1 MKHIIKLL
9 GVTLLTLIMM
19 VGFAGADTIA
29 LQISSQPSNKSVAV
43 GATAKFTV
51 TATGT
56 GTLTYQWQY
65 RKDANSSWAPSAKS
79 GNKTSTLSVAAT
91 NGLNGYQF
99 RCVVKDV
106 NGATTYSSAATLYI
120 IPKITTQ
127 PVSMTVAPGTNAT
140 FTVAATG
147 TGTLTYQWQ
156 YRANSTASWAN
167 SAQNGNRTATLSVA
181 VTSGLHGYQFRC
193 VVTHGNRQKAYS
205 SAATLSVSPR
215 ITNKPKDK
223 TVPTG
228 STANFSVT
236 AAGTGTLKYQWQYR
250 KDANAAWASSA
261 QSGNKT
267 ATLSVA
273 ATSGLNGYQFRCVI
287 TDDSDRKAY
296 TNAVTLTVIP
306 KITIQ
311 PESKSVAAGTT
322 AKFTVEATGKS
333 TLTYCWQYRKDS
345 NATWAN
351 SGQSGNKT
359 ATLSVAATAGLNG
372 YQFRCIVTDGNKQ
385 TAISNVVTLWISAR
399 ITSQPVDKDV
409 SAGSTASFSVTA
421 TGNTPLTYQWQ
432 YMALNGT
439 TWADSAQSGNKTATL
454 SVAVTAGMQGYKFRC
469 VVTDAKGAKT
479 YSKAVMLTVYNVP
492 VTTSYFS
499 DRVFRNYVS
508 SNFDKDRNGTLSS
521 AELQAVKTIDV
532 HGMGIGSLKGI
543 EFFTKLQTLNCSSEI
558 AVAIFYDGGQTGIPI
573 SEINGIDAS
582 RKYRFG
588 YQLVGNTITSLN
600 LKCNT
605 ELKTLNCSGNRLTA
619 LDLSANSKLEE
630 LACVGLYYYDTEK
643 EVTYDYRLSSLN
655 LRNNTALI
663 SLNCSMNR
671 LTALDLSKNTAL
683 TDLDCS
689 NNELTSLTVSACSNL
704 VMLLC
709 NDNKLTSLNISG
721 CTLLQILE
729 CSTNNLSTLNITN
742 NKDLALL
749 YCRFNKLKT
758 LDISKNQYLTYFYG
772 YGNANSLS
780 SVENALGLS
789 YYHDK
794 YFYELTAADL
804 QTMSG
809 IITAN
814 TDSTMNR
821 VEKIK
826 AIHDW
831 MVCNLRYDNIYFK
844 QYNASQ
850 TLNGHV
856 AVCSGYAALFAA
868 FMDLMGIPNEQIYG
882 DNHAWNA
889 VQLEDGKYYYV
900 DCTWDDPLL
909 VLNTDSE
916 GSSDYPDGRN
926 MTYDYFLIGVSTAF
940 KKDAVSHVAFE
951 MPVMVSLTDYDWRSA
966 IGN

>member
-1 MKHIIKLL
+1 MKKRLLAISLALIIIVSAGFVSLQPASAA
-9 GVTLLTLIMM
+9 TSLTI
-19 VGFAGADTIA
+19 TT
-29 LQISSQPSNKSVAV
+29 QPVDKELFVNS
-43 GATAKFTV
+43 TAKFTV
-51 TATGT
+51 AAVGV

-65 RKDANSSWAPSAKS
+65 RKNETAAWANSGQTGAKTATLLVSA
-79 GNKTSTLSVAAT
+79 TA
-91 NGLNGYQF
+91 GLHGYQF
-99 RCVVKDV
+99 RCIVTDK
-106 NGATTYSSAATLYI
+106 NGQTKTSNTVTLKLK
-120 IPKITTQ
+120 PRITTQ
-127 PVSMTVAPGTNAT
+127 PVDKSLLVASTAK
-140 FTVAATG
+140 FTVEATG
-147 TGTLTYQWQ
+147 AGTLTYQWQ
-156 YRANSTASWAN
+156 YRKNASSSWAN
-167 SAQNGNRTATLSVA
+167 SGQTGAKTATLLVSA
-181 VTSGLHGYQFRC
+181 TAGLHGYQFRC
-193 VVTHGNRQKAYS
+193 IVTDKNGQKSYS
-205 SAATLSVSPR
+205 NAATLSLKPR
-215 ITNKPKDK
+215 IT
-223 TVPTG
+223 T
-228 STANFSVT
+228 
-236 AAGTGTLKYQWQYR
+236 
-250 KDANAAWASSA
+250 
-261 QSGNKT
+261 
-267 ATLSVA
+267 
-273 ATSGLNGYQFRCVI
+273 
-287 TDDSDRKAY
+287 
-296 TNAVTLTVIP
+296 
-306 KITIQ
+306 Q
-311 PESKSVAAGTT
+311 PASKSVAAGTT
-322 AKFTVEATGKS
+322 AKFTVAATGKS

-385 TAISNVVTLWISAR
+385 TTISNAATLWINAR
-399 ITSQPVDKDV
+399 ITAQPSEQYV
-409 SAGSTASFSVTA
+409 SVGTTASFSVEA
-421 TGNTPLTYQWQ
+421 SGNTPLTYQWQ
-432 YMALNGT
+432 YMSLNGT
-439 TWADSAQSGNKTATL
+439 TWANSAQSGNKTATL

-469 VVTDAKGAKT
+469 VVTDAKGQKT
-479 YSKAVMLTVYNVP
+479 YSKAATLTVYNVP
-492 VTTSYFS
+492 VTTSTFS
-499 DRVFRNYVS
+499 DSVFRSYVS

-521 AELQAVKTIDV
+521 SELQAVKAIDV

-558 AVAIFYDGGQTGIPI
+558 AVAIFYAGGKTGTPI
-573 SEINGIDAS
+573 SEISGIDTS

-605 ELKTLNCSGNRLTA
+605 ELKTLNCSGNRLTS

-655 LRNNTALI
+655 LSSNTALR

-671 LTALDLSKNTAL
+671 LTTLDLSKNTAL
-683 TDLDCS
+683 TDIDCS
-689 NNELTSLTVSACSNL
+689 NNELTSLSASACTNL

-709 NDNKLTSLNISG
+709 NDNKITSLNISG

-742 NKDLALL
+742 NKDLVLL

-772 YGNANSLS
+772 YGNTNSLS
-780 SVENALGLS
+780 SVENVLGLS
-789 YYHDK
+789 YYRNK

-809 IITAN
+809 IIAAN

-831 MVCNLRYDNIYFK
+831 MVCNLRYDNINFD